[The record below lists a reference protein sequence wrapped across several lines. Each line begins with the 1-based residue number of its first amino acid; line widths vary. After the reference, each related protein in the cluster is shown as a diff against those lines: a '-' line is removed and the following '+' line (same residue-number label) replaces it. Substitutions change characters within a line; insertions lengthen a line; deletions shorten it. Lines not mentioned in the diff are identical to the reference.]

1 MPVLLSKCSNP
12 NLQNDF
18 GRTALFIAV
27 KTGNK
32 GDIEQL
38 LGAGADINIGD
49 RYGHTPAHAA
59 AILVGNRNEKVSNS
73 YFEILQILI
82 RNGADLSATDY
93 RDRTVQDCLMMF
105 SGRKL
110 EPALL
115 PELRDS
121 LSCTTPVSGDP
132 PK

>member
-1 MPVLLSKCSNP
+1 MFEPKSSER
-12 NLQNDF
+12 F

-73 YFEILQILI
+73 YFEILHTLI

-110 EPALL
+110 EPALSS
-115 PELRDS
+115 ELKDS
-121 LSCTTPVSGDP
+121 LSFTAPVSGDP
-132 PK
+132 PQ